1 MKVYEAMAAEVPMV
15 STQVGMEGLA
25 CVPGRDI
32 LVADAPQEFARHCM
46 TLLENPDLG
55 RSIAASALHLV
66 QEECSWDAV
75 SKQFEDV
82 LVNVSQNGSA

>member
-1 MKVYEAMAAEVPMV
+1 MKVYEAMAAELPMV

-32 LVADAPQEFARHCM
+32 LVGDSPEEFARHCM
-46 TLLENPDLG
+46 TLLENPELG
-55 RSIAASALHLV
+55 RTIAASALRLV
-66 QEECSWDAV
+66 EEECSWEAV

-82 LVNVSQNGSA
+82 LVRVSRNGE